1 MKITHCIFDMDGL
14 LLDTERI
21 YTEVTSGILAKFG
34 QTYSWELKSRLMGLL
49 QHDADALLINETGID
64 MTVEEYSK
72 ERDKGLLERF
82 PTIMLKPGVMRLV
95 KHLKAHNIPI
105 AVATSSLRNS
115 FEIKST
121 NLREFFSMFDG
132 IVCGNDPEVKCG
144 KPAPDIF
151 LVASKEIGNPPVEQC
166 LVFEDAING
175 IKAAKNAGM
184 NVVWVAHKGL
194 AEVCPGDNG
203 ADEKLLSLEDFNPE
217 KYGLPPFDDS
227 L

>member
-1 MKITHCIFDMDGL
+1 
-14 LLDTERI
+14 
-21 YTEVTSGILAKFG
+21 
-34 QTYSWELKSRLMGLL
+34 MGT
-49 QHDADALLINETGID
+49 QIAFNGTPPTRYALLINETGID

-82 PTIMLKPGVMRLV
+82 PTIKLMPGVMRLV

-151 LVASKEIGNPPVEQC
+151 LVASKEIGSPPVEQC